1 MLRTKYIIPT
11 LTLSVSCYPADPIK
25 ENLCN
30 IFQSGDP
37 AGNIH
42 IADSW
47 RESYCSSGL
56 FGDWEARSFGYWNT
70 LPLYESS
77 SSQYGYGD
85 FSYTISGDLYISPD
99 QANLYFQVQFNFYG
113 MDYSYDY
120 AFDGNWEAIENQYMI
135 SMSGNQGEVD
145 MECTQDNLF
154 LDCYLINSFMGSG
167 MNASFEKLE

>member
-1 MLRTKYIIPT
+1 
-11 LTLSVSCYPADPIK
+11 
-25 ENLCN
+25 
-30 IFQSGDP
+30 
-37 AGNIH
+37 
-42 IADSW
+42 
-47 RESYCSSGL
+47 
-56 FGDWEARSFGYWNT
+56 
-70 LPLYESS
+70 
-77 SSQYGYGD
+77 
-85 FSYTISGDLYISPD
+85 
-99 QANLYFQVQFNFYG
+99 